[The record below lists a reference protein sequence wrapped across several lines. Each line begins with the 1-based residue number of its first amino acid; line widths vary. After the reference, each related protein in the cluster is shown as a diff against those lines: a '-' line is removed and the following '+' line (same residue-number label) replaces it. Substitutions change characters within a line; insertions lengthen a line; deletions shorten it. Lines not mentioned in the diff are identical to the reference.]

1 MDYLPYEMLEYIFR
15 FVDDKMG
22 VSMVCKVWKKII
34 YEMHW
39 THHEI
44 DYNDSYCLKSHYTKT
59 NIITRYKEDKFMNP
73 KIYNN
78 IRHITNKNSINYIIH
93 IAKKMPF
100 DFMYKNEWAEL
111 LLQYL
116 KINKA
121 PNYKTIHNLIARC
134 DVYINN
140 IFTYLFIINDPNMI
154 NMLLL
159 LHHPLKK
166 IYIHHL
172 LSNDEEAFNKIKNL
186 EDQQIISKI
195 ELYEYAYT
203 SNTSPIKTQILEYAQ
218 QTINPSF
225 IKYLQAK

>member
-1 MDYLPYEMLEYIFR
+1 MDYLPNEMLEHIFG
-15 FVDDKMG
+15 FLSDKMG

-39 THHEI
+39 IHHEI
-44 DYNDSYCLKSHYTKT
+44 NYNDSYCLKSHYNKT
-59 NIITRYKEDKFMNP
+59 NIVTRYKDEMCMNP
-73 KIYNN
+73 KIYDN
-78 IRHITNKNSINYIIH
+78 IHHITNKNSINCIIH
-93 IAKKMPF
+93 IAKMMPF

-116 KINKA
+116 KINKT
-121 PNYKTIHNLIARC
+121 PNYKTIHNLIKRC
-134 DVYINN
+134 DIYINH
-140 IFTYLFIINDPNMI
+140 IFTYLFIINDHNMI

-166 IYIHHL
+166 IYIHCL
-172 LSNDEEAFNKIKNL
+172 ILSDEEVFNKIKNL
-186 EDQQIISKI
+186 EDQQIISKT

-203 SNTSPIKTQILEYAQ
+203 SNISPFRTQILEYAQ